1 MTAMPGIDGIAGPP
15 GLPLDKVKTLEAA
28 FIKAANNP
36 EFLQWA
42 ARANMG
48 VTVMDHLK
56 FSRVIDEQI
65 LEATKYKDVLL
76 AK

>member
-1 MTAMPGIDGIAGPP
+1 MTAMPGIDGIGGPP
-15 GLPLDKVKTLEAA
+15 QLPVEKVKILEAA
-28 FIKAANNP
+28 FIKAAQNP
-36 EFLQWA
+36 EFLKWA
-42 ARANMG
+42 AKANMG

-65 LEATKYKDVLL
+65 KEAEKYKDVLL

>member
-1 MTAMPGIDGIAGPP
+1 
-15 GLPLDKVKTLEAA
+15 
-28 FIKAANNP
+28 
-36 EFLQWA
+36 
-42 ARANMG
+42 MG